1 MTQITT
7 TPAPPVTMMTMDLRQ
22 RPGLEKQ
29 THDLLAPA
37 DSMAVSCESES
48 LAASLYLERI
58 QKLRRWVKS
67 IYTDA
72 KQPLAVAKRTL
83 DAQEKALLTPI
94 KCAEK
99 QIMGRI
105 LDFTTAQADREAQR
119 RADEVDQSL
128 DAETLVPVAASPPP
142 APMVSPGMQR
152 RSTYSATVTDV
163 QALVLAVAGQILLD
177 MPGSTKVTQRW
188 LTQVCRPS
196 PQATLGLLMPSAPA
210 LNALA
215 RALKHDLRVP
225 GTTLSETTTLVST
238 S

>member
-1 MTQITT
+1 
-7 TPAPPVTMMTMDLRQ
+7 MMTMDLRQ

-29 THDLLAPA
+29 ASDLLAPA
-37 DSMAVSCESES
+37 DAMLVTSESES

-67 IYTDA
+67 IYSEA

-83 DAQEKALLTPI
+83 DAQERALIDPI
-94 KCAEK
+94 KQAEK

-105 LDFTTAQADREAQR
+105 LEFTTAQADRELKR
-119 RADEVDQSL
+119 LADQCLNE
-128 DAETLVPVAASPPP
+128 ALVSVTAPPPP
-142 APMVSPGMQR
+142 APTVAPGMQR

-188 LTQVCRPS
+188 LTKVCRPS
-196 PQATLGLLMPSAPA
+196 PQASLGLLTASAPA

-215 RALKHDLRVP
+215 RALKHDLSVP
-225 GTTLSETTTLVST
+225 GTTLSETTTLVAK
-238 S
+238 

>member
-7 TPAPPVTMMTMDLRQ
+7 SPPPVTQMMTMDLRQ

-37 DSMAVSCESES
+37 DAM
-48 LAASLYLERI
+48 
-58 QKLRRWVKS
+58 Q
-67 IYTDA
+67 
-72 KQPLAVAKRTL
+72 
-83 DAQEKALLTPI
+83 
-94 KCAEK
+94 
-99 QIMGRI
+99 
-105 LDFTTAQADREAQR
+105 
-119 RADEVDQSL
+119 VDQSL

-142 APMVSPGMQR
+142 APMVAPGMQR
-152 RSTYSATVTDV
+152 RSTYSATVVDME
-163 QALVLAVAGQILLD
+163 ALVLAVAGQILLD
-177 MPGSTKVTQRW
+177 RPGSTKVTQRW
-188 LTQVCRPS
+188 LSQVCRPS
-196 PQATLGLLMPSAPA
+196 PQATLGLLTASAPA

>member
-1 MTQITT
+1 
-7 TPAPPVTMMTMDLRQ
+7 MDLRQ

-29 THDLLAPA
+29 ANDLLAPA
-37 DSMAVSCESES
+37 DSMLVTSESES
-48 LAASLYLERI
+48 FAASLYLERI

-67 IYTDA
+67 IYSDA

-83 DAQEKALLTPI
+83 DAQERALIDPI
-94 KCAEK
+94 KQAEK

-105 LDFTTAQADREAQR
+105 LEFTTAQADRELKR
-119 RADEVDQSL
+119 LADQCLNE
-128 DAETLVPVAASPPP
+128 ALVSVTAPPPP
-142 APMVSPGMQR
+142 APTVAPGMQR

-188 LTQVCRPS
+188 LTKVCRPS
-196 PQATLGLLMPSAPA
+196 PQASLGLLTASAPA

-215 RALKHDLRVP
+215 RALKHDLSVP
-225 GTTLSETTTLVST
+225 GTTLSETTTLVAK
-238 S
+238 

>member
-1 MTQITT
+1 M
-7 TPAPPVTMMTMDLRQ
+7 VTMDLRQ

-29 THDLLAPA
+29 ANDLLAPA
-37 DSMAVSCESES
+37 DSMLVTSESES
-48 LAASLYLERI
+48 FAASLYLERI

-67 IYTDA
+67 IYSDA

-83 DAQEKALLTPI
+83 DAQERALIDPI
-94 KCAEK
+94 KQAEK

-105 LDFTTAQADREAQR
+105 LEFTTAQADRELKR
-119 RADEVDQSL
+119 LADQCLNE
-128 DAETLVPVAASPPP
+128 ALVPVTASPPP
-142 APMVSPGMQR
+142 APTVAPGMQR

-188 LTQVCRPS
+188 LTKVCRPS
-196 PQATLGLLMPSAPA
+196 PQASLGLLTASAPA

-215 RALKHDLRVP
+215 RALKHDLSVP
-225 GTTLSETTTLVST
+225 GTTLSETTTLVAK
-238 S
+238 